1 MVLQLN
7 LVMCFPTPDS
17 VPVRHRDHEG
27 RLSGRRANQTQR
39 HADDVHQRKTRQEKH
54 HDLNGRHSFQTVR
67 HNAQKPYV
75 MWLSCVQCIY
85 FNSSFFTAHNV
96 HVSVEG
102 ANLILESLGFSHD
115 GTND

>member
-75 MWLSCVQCIY
+75 MWLSCV
-85 FNSSFFTAHNV
+85 H
-96 HVSVEG
+96 SVFISIHHF
-102 ANLILESLGFSHD
+102 LQHIMFMSLLKVPI
-115 GTND
+115 